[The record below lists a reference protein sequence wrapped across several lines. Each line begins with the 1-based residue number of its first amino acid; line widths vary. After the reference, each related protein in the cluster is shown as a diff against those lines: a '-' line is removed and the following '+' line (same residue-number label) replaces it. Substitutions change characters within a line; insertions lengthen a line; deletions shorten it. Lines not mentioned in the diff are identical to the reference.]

1 MALTPA
7 VCRSRDGSGAQ
18 ATKCTCRSHFGDI
31 NSDFL
36 FQRLS
41 PERLA
46 TYLDAVDG
54 DVERAI
60 RLYEWNAQVSAALFE
75 VIGHVEIVL
84 RNAIHEQMT
93 AWCRANGHDENWFL
107 NGHGF
112 LDERLSS
119 QVNRVAIRFTESG
132 EELTPGRFI
141 AELGF
146 GFWRYLLSGKYRSSL
161 WAFAVRLAFPYA
173 PPASFEVIFNRV
185 RRLHF
190 ARNRVAHHEPIFDRR
205 VDLAVLDAYLVA
217 RAIDPQ
223 VEQWIRSQSRVEA
236 LLASR
241 T

>member
-75 VIGHVEIVL
+75 VIGHVEVVL

-93 AWCRANGHDENWFL
+93 EWCRANGHDENWFL

-112 LDERLSS
+112 LDRPALRDIAKA
-119 QVNRVAIRFTESG
+119 QLILNRSGHEVTSDRFVST
-132 EELTPGRFI
+132 LN
-141 AELGF
+141 F
-146 GFWRYLLSGKYRSSL
+146 GFWRYLMTNRYRTTL
-161 WAFAVRLAFPYA
+161 WPLVVRRAFP
-173 PPASFEVIFNRV
+173 SLRVSESILFNSV
-185 RRLHF
+185 GRLHVL
-190 ARNRVAHHEPIFDRR
+190 RNRLAHHEAVFFRHLEQ
-205 VDLAVLDAYLVA
+205 DLRDAYLVA

-236 LLASR
+236 LLEIR
-241 T
+241 P